1 MYVVMNI
8 LIYFYFLWIVIEGT
22 LPGLNQNPFIQN
34 SKIKTRT
41 TWCLLISCLS
51 SICFIIIL
59 VKGLVYISCKF
70 VSDLRQVI
78 DFLRLLWFSQ
88 VTLVSSTNKTDR
100 HDISEI
106 LLKVALNTINQPTNH
121 FMHNLVFI
129 KKKIINRIGVINVCS
144 RY

>member
-1 MYVVMNI
+1 MNI

-34 SKIKTRT
+34 SKIKTRK
-41 TWCLLISCLS
+41 TWCLLISCLC
-51 SICFIIIL
+51 SIGFIIIL

-78 DFLRLLWFSQ
+78 DFLRLLWFSP

-100 HDISEI
+100 HDIGEI
-106 LLKVALNTINQPTNH
+106 LLKVALNTINQPTNQPFH
-121 FMHNLVFI
+121 AQSSI
-129 KKKIINRIGVINVCS
+129 YKEKIINRIGVINVCS